1 MATVSIPLLLRDV
14 TGGAR
19 RAEVTGSTLSEI
31 ITALDAIHPGIEA
44 KIRDGE
50 KISPTLAITVDGKI
64 ASQGLDTPVGPD
76 SEVCLLPS
84 FGGG

>member
-1 MATVSIPLLLRDV
+1 MATVSIPLLLKDA

-19 RAEVTGSTLSEI
+19 RVDVQGSTLDEI
-31 ITALDAIHPGIEA
+31 ITALDEIHPGI
-44 KIRDGE
+44 KTRIRHGD
-50 KISPTLAITVDGKI
+50 KLNPTLAFTVDGKI
-64 ASQGLDTPVGPD
+64 AARGLDTPVRAD